1 VYDAPVLAKPR
12 WLLDRDQEW
21 RALGRF
27 VDRSQRLAVVYG
39 PRRIG
44 KSYLLDA
51 LCEGAGGFRYQAVSG
66 VPATQ
71 VDDFGS
77 SLGSWLGVGPLR
89 LAGWADALD
98 RLAQTELPLVV
109 IDELPY
115 LTETAPEL
123 TSLLQRYVDAKDG
136 PPLVLAGSSLSTMA
150 ELVAPRAPLFGRSAA
165 VVVPVP
171 FAGRD
176 LAELWHARDPVA
188 ALWVDAAV
196 GGLPGYRPL
205 LDPPG
210 DDLDEWMVE
219 EVLAPSSPLLDAA
232 EAALVDVPDI
242 STRGV
247 YRAILGAIASGDRTF
262 SAIARV
268 AGLPSGALSR
278 PLAALER
285 AGLVSRVA
293 DPLRTRRD
301 TYDLAD
307 PHLRTWL
314 TVIAPH
320 RSRLQAG
327 RAAEVWERLRESTW
341 RAQVLGPR
349 WEAVAR
355 ARVAEIAGVAGIA
368 GGMLGPVDVVGAT
381 TVPDRAARTGHEVD
395 VVAVRGREVVA
406 VGEAKLRRLGTADLD
421 RLRHVRELIGAPT
434 ARIVLASA
442 EGVYADAA
450 AAPDVLTITPSN
462 VYA

>member
-1 VYDAPVLAKPR
+1 VLAKPR
-12 WLLDRDQEW
+12 WLFDRDVEW
-21 RALGRF
+21 RSLSRF
-27 VDRSQRLAVVYG
+27 VDRGQRLAVVYG

-51 LCEGAGGFRYQAVSG
+51 LCEGVEGRRYQAIAG
-66 VPATQ
+66 VRGTQ
-71 VDDFGS
+71 LDDFGNA
-77 SLGSWLGVGPLR
+77 LGSWLGAGPLR

-98 RLAQTELPLVV
+98 RLAHTDVPLVV

-123 TSLLQRYVDAKDG
+123 TSLLQRYVDAKEG

-165 VVVPVP
+165 VVVPAP
-171 FAGRD
+171 FAGHD
-176 LAELWHARDPVA
+176 LAELWRVDDPVG

-205 LDPPG
+205 LGPPG
-210 DDLDEWMVE
+210 DDLDGWMVD
-219 EVLAPSSPLLDAA
+219 EVLAPSSPLLEAA
-232 EAALVDVPDI
+232 EAALVEVPDI
-242 STRGV
+242 SPRGL
-247 YRAILGAIASGDRTF
+247 YRAILGAIAAGHRTF
-262 SAIARV
+262 SAVARV

-285 AGLVSRVA
+285 AGLVTRVA
-293 DPLRTRRD
+293 DPLRSRRD
-301 TYDLAD
+301 AYDLAD

-327 RAAEVWERLRESTW
+327 RAAEVWEGLVETTW

-355 ARVAEIAGVAGIA
+355 AHLARSADGP
-368 GGMLGPVDVVGAT
+368 LGAVDLVGAT
-381 TVPDRAARTGHEVD
+381 TVADRSARTSHEVD
-395 VVAVRGREVVA
+395 IVAVRGGEVVA
-406 VGEAKLRRLGTADLD
+406 VGEAKLRRLGTADVD
-421 RLRHVRELIGAPT
+421 RLRHVRGLVGAPD

-442 EGVYADAA
+442 DGVHADAA
-450 AAPDVLTITPSN
+450 GAPDVVTVTPGD
-462 VYA
+462 VYGT